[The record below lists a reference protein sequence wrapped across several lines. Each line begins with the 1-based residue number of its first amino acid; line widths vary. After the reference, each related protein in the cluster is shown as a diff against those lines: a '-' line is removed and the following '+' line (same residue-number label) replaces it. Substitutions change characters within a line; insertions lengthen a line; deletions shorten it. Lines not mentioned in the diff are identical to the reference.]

1 MQRSIKLPAIPSF
14 ILLFLN
20 SQRGKKTMFLSY
32 YKDLCQNQNYCIKQ
46 SEQRKE
52 VSLILQS
59 RIYVYFLLYE
69 YFKRH
74 GLSSSGS

>member
-1 MQRSIKLPAIPSF
+1 
-14 ILLFLN
+14 
-20 SQRGKKTMFLSY
+20 MFLSY
-32 YKDLCQNQNYCIKQ
+32 YKDICQNQNCCIKG

-52 VSLILQS
+52 ASLILES
-59 RIYVYFLLYE
+59 GIYMYFLFYK